1 MHQLVHKV
9 NFMITENFLN
19 NFNYIFSN
27 KIISESLHLP
37 HGTKSAKV
45 VCHVDLDGVTSGISM
60 VQQLIKQGV
69 PKERITVEFAQYGDE
84 DKEKDGHTDKFRTE
98 KKGEYIGVT
107 DFAKLPKAKPFKIW
121 NTLFNFRGDSRALLN
136 LLQRDWTSY
145 SQEKFDQEIIDTY
158 KIKVGKFT
166 KGNLKNLLEAFK
178 AYNELKAY
186 AAKNKNFKV
195 FTPAN
200 LQNIQELSYPVVNPQ
215 FLSDHH
221 SNETGALSGGKTGE
235 IAANSPSEAE
245 LFANK
250 YAPGLWSQTDLK
262 AISMVDSAGYTEE
275 QLKNTVF
282 LEKHFTGP
290 DRQKNLATI
299 VACIYDNL
307 CKKDRNAAA
316 WIIKNSQPSLVSLYT
331 NTLKAANYNGKR
343 LQYITALKNG
353 EVEQAKQLL
362 SEIPGELNKR
372 YDRRGNPTQPIMSL
386 DDWKKKN
393 AKDIENMKTGYKSE
407 ADEKKLE
414 EIKGKR
420 TADAKAIRDEIKNKK
435 GKVMAHNNFAIFN
448 GKDKKTQYTRYAT
461 TLFSENGQRQPFSM
475 RYWDSFF
482 QIAKSTLYKG
492 EVNFMEVNKHVLEDV
507 EKYLREQGVNDM
519 KIKVV
524 MDEMKEKN
532 GGHSGGIWSFQGF
545 NKITPPSRVTDDKY
559 WLAKK
564 LKEKKGSNSEVVNK
578 VLDSKAP
585 EIEKYNEIRK
595 GAMKRAMNSAVYW
608 TNKLYPVSPEAL
620 KALQTSDED
629 FNHNSK

>member
-1 MHQLVHKV
+1 MYKV

-19 NFNYIFSN
+19 NFDFSN
-27 KIISESLHLP
+27 RLITEGLHLP

-60 VQQLIKQGV
+60 VQQLIKQGI
-69 PKERITVEFAQYGDE
+69 PKERITVEFAQYGDD
-84 DKEKDGHTDKFRTE
+84 DKEKEAHTNKFRTD

-107 DFAKLPKAKPFKIW
+107 DFAKLPKVKPFKIW
-121 NTLFNFRGDSRALLN
+121 NTLFSFKGNSSALLN
-136 LLQRDWTSY
+136 LLQRNWKGYDQKKFSEELH
-145 SQEKFDQEIIDTY
+145 SNFKFQEN
-158 KIKVGKFT
+158 KFT
-166 KGNLKNLLEAFK
+166 EGTISKLLEAFK
-178 AYNELKAY
+178 AYNDLADY
-186 AAKNKNFKV
+186 AKKNKNFSFEPV
-195 FTPAN
+195 SAA
-200 LQNIQELSYPVVNPQ
+200 NIQDYSYPLVNPQ
-215 FLSDHH
+215 FVSDHH

-235 IAANSPSEAE
+235 VAAKSPSEAE

-250 YAPGLWSQTDLK
+250 YAPGLWSQADLK

-343 LQYITALKNG
+343 LQYVTALKNG

-372 YDRRGNPTQPIMSL
+372 YDRRGNPTSPIMSL
-386 DDWKKKN
+386 DDWRKKN
-393 AKDIENMKTGYKSE
+393 AKDIANMKTGYKSE

-420 TADAKAIRDEIKNKK
+420 DKESTAIRNEIKEKK
-435 GKVMAHNNFAIFN
+435 GKIIAHNNFAIFN

-492 EVNFMEVNKHVLEDV
+492 EVNFMEVNKHVLEDI

-524 MDEMKEKN
+524 MEEMKEKN

-545 NKITPPSRVTDDKY
+545 NKITPPNKVTDDKY

-585 EIEKYNEIRK
+585 EIEKYNEIKK
-595 GAMKRAMNSAVYW
+595 GALRKAMNSAVYW

-620 KALQTSDED
+620 KALQTSDEE
-629 FNHNSK
+629 FNHTSK